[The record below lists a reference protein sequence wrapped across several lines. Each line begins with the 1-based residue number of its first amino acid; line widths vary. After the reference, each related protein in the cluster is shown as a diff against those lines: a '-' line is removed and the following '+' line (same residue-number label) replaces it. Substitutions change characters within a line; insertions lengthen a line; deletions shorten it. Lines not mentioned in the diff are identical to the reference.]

1 MIAVLAFDADDTL
14 WHTETLFAETQARLA
29 TILDRYAPH
38 GEVMERLQRTERRN
52 ILLFGYGIKG
62 FILSMVETAIEISGH
77 RVNAAEIHE
86 ILMMG
91 KAMLDAP
98 LTLLDGVDSVL
109 DELAADYR
117 LLLITK
123 GDMLDQQ
130 NKIEK
135 SGLAS
140 RFSYVE
146 VVTEKAP
153 AIYQRIFA
161 AQGVQPAEAVM
172 IGNSIPSD
180 VLPVLEIGAHA
191 VHIPYVVTAEFERH
205 DQLPRHDRFF
215 QLASIGELPA
225 LIRGLNRRGDPTCLG
240 A

>member
-14 WHTETLFAETQARLA
+14 WHTENLFAETQARLA
-29 TILDRYAPH
+29 TILERYAPH

-52 ILLFGYGIKG
+52 IQMFGYGIKG
-62 FILSMVETAIEISGH
+62 FILSMVETAIEISGR
-77 RVNAAEIHE
+77 RVDAAEIHE

-98 LTLLDGVDSVL
+98 LNLLDGVERAL
-109 DELAADYR
+109 DELAADFR

-135 SGLAS
+135 SGLADH
-140 RFSYVE
+140 FSHIE

-153 AIYQRIFA
+153 ATYRRIFA
-161 AQGVQPAEAVM
+161 AQGVRPAEAVM
-172 IGNSIPSD
+172 IGNSILSD
-180 VLPVLEIGAHA
+180 VLPVLEIGGHA

-215 QLASIGELPA
+215 QLARIGELPA
-225 LIRGLNRRGDPTCLG
+225 LIRALNPR

>member
-1 MIAVLAFDADDTL
+1 MISVLAFDADDTL
-14 WHTETLFAETQARLA
+14 WHTENSFAETQGRLA

-38 GEVMERLQRTERRN
+38 SEVMERLQKTERRN

-62 FILSMVETAIEISGH
+62 FILSMVETAIEISGR
-77 RVNAAEIHE
+77 RVNAGEIHE

-98 LTLLDGVDSVL
+98 LNLLDGVERAL

-135 SGLAS
+135 SGLAG
-140 RFSYVE
+140 RFSYIE
-146 VVTEKAP
+146 VVTEKVP
-153 AIYQRIFA
+153 ATYRRIFA
-161 AQGVQPAEAVM
+161 AQGVEPAEAVM

-180 VLPVLEIGAHA
+180 VVPVLEIGGHA

-215 QLASIGELPA
+215 QLDSIGELPA
-225 LIRGLNRRGDPTCLG
+225 LIRSLNRR